1 MYPKYPIGRLIVAAM
16 KETNIN
22 KSELVK
28 AIGYQNINKGMRK
41 LDACI
46 TGEGIYKNKKFLVNL
61 ARVLEIDDQTLNEA
75 IKKTLEE
82 IKHKQEKQE
91 RLHFKPHIYIK
102 HSESRPHSI
111 TTVCFIGVNYFKHIE
126 LPPNIHMLS
135 DEKQI
140 ETVTKIINKHYQIEE
155 GKNGMFGQTTGYI
168 YRKTYDD
175 GIEFSVTGEVIGRS
189 TEKIHEGKATLT
201 VGGKTIEG
209 GILGLKRVMTNPEK

>member
-1 MYPKYPIGRLIVAAM
+1 M

-46 TGEGIYKNKKFLVNL
+46 TGEKIHKKFLVNL

-102 HSESRPHSI
+102 HSESTPRSI
-111 TTVCFIGVNYFKHIE
+111 TTVCFAGINY
-126 LPPNIHMLS
+126 LLQLLRNVR
-135 DEKQI
+135 DQYRQI
-140 ETVTKIINKHYQIEE
+140 RRRNEAV
-155 GKNGMFGQTTGYI
+155 
-168 YRKTYDD
+168 
-175 GIEFSVTGEVIGRS
+175 
-189 TEKIHEGKATLT
+189 L
-201 VGGKTIEG
+201 
-209 GILGLKRVMTNPEK
+209 

>member
-1 MYPKYPIGRLIVAAM
+1 MYPKYPIGRLIIAAM
-16 KETNIN
+16 KENN
-22 KSELVK
+22 LKKSDLVK

-46 TGEGIYKNKKFLVNL
+46 TGEGIYKNKKLLFNVG
-61 ARVLEIDDQTLNEA
+61 RVLEIDDQTLNEA

-82 IKHKQEKQE
+82 IKRKKEKQE

-102 HSESRPHSI
+102 HSESRPSSI
-111 TTVCFIGVNYFKHIE
+111 TIVCFAGINYFKHIE
-126 LPPNIHMLS
+126 LPSNIHMLS

-140 ETVTKIINKHYQIEE
+140 ETVSKIINKHYQSQGDKIQ
-155 GKNGMFGQTTGYI
+155 MFGHIIGYI

-209 GILGLKRVMTNPEK
+209 GILGLRSVDDKPRK

>member
-1 MYPKYPIGRLIVAAM
+1 M

-28 AIGYQNINKGMRK
+28 AIGYQNINKGIRK

-46 TGEGIYKNKKFLVNL
+46 TGEGIYKNKKLLFNVG
-61 ARVLEIDDQTLNEA
+61 RVLEIDDQTLNEA

-102 HSESRPHSI
+102 HSESTPRSI
-111 TTVCFIGVNYFKHIE
+111 TTVCFIGVNYFKHIG
-126 LPPNIHMLS
+126 LPPETHLLPS
-135 DEKQI
+135 EKQV
-140 ETVTKIINKHYQIEE
+140 ETVSKIINKHYQSEE
-155 GKNGMFGQTTGYI
+155 GKNLMFGHITGYI

-175 GIEFSVTGEVIGRS
+175 SIEFTVTGEVLGHS
-189 TEKIHEGKATLT
+189 TEKIYEPKATLT
-201 VGGKTIEG
+201 VGGKTIED
-209 GILGLKRVMTNPEK
+209 GILGLRSVNDNK

>member
-1 MYPKYPIGRLIVAAM
+1 M
-16 KETNIN
+16 KENNIK

-46 TGEGIYKNKKFLVNL
+46 TGEGIHKKFLVNL

-82 IKHKQEKQE
+82 IKRKQEKQE

-102 HSESRPHSI
+102 HSESTPRSI
-111 TTVCFIGVNYFKHIE
+111 TTVCFIGVSYFKHIE

-155 GKNGMFGQTTGYI
+155 GKNGMFGHITGYI

-175 GIEFSVTGEVIGRS
+175 SIEFSVTGEVLGRS

-201 VGGKTIEG
+201 IGGKTIEG
-209 GILGLKRVMTNPEK
+209 GILGLKRVMTNPRK

>member
-16 KETNIN
+16 KENNIK

-28 AIGYQNINKGMRK
+28 AIGYLNINKGIRK

-46 TGEGIYKNKKFLVNL
+46 TGEEIHKKLLFNVG
-61 ARVLEIDDQTLNEA
+61 RVLEIDDQTLNEA

-102 HSESRPHSI
+102 HSESTPRSI
-111 TTVCFIGVNYFKHIE
+111 TTVCFIGVSYFKHIE
-126 LPPNIHMLS
+126 LPSNIHILS
-135 DEKQI
+135 EEKQI
-140 ETVTKIINKHYQIEE
+140 EIVSKIINKHYQIEE
-155 GKNGMFGQTTGYI
+155 GKIQMFGHITGYI

-175 GIEFSVTGEVIGRS
+175 SIEFTVTGEVLGRS
-189 TEKIHEGKATLT
+189 TEKIYEPKATLT

-209 GILGLKRVMTNPEK
+209 GILGLRRVNDKQ

>member
-1 MYPKYPIGRLIVAAM
+1 MYPKYPIGKLIVAAM
-16 KETNIN
+16 KENDIK

-46 TGEGIYKNKKFLVNL
+46 TGEEIHKKFLVNL

-75 IKKTLEE
+75 IKKTSGE
-82 IKHKQEKQE
+82 IKRKQEKQE

-102 HSESRPHSI
+102 HSESTPRSI
-111 TTVCFIGVNYFKHIE
+111 TTVCFIGVNFFKYIG
-126 LPPNIHMLS
+126 LPPETHLLP

-140 ETVTKIINKHYQIEE
+140 EIVSKIINKHYQSEE
-155 GKNGMFGQTTGYI
+155 GKNLMFGHITGYI

-175 GIEFSVTGEVIGRS
+175 SIEFTVTGEVLGRF
-189 TEKIHEGKATLT
+189 TEKFYEPKATLT
-201 VGGKTIEG
+201 VGNKTIEG
-209 GILGLKRVMTNPEK
+209 GILSLIRVPDKP